1 MSGEHSRLF
10 DVTCKTVLVTGG
22 SSGIGEMIATSF
34 ARHGASVIIAARKPD
49 RLAAAVARIER
60 AGEVRGFQ
68 ADISNEDGIH
78 TFVDELGRASSRL
91 DILVNNAGATW
102 GAPFADFTAAA
113 WNRVMDLNVR
123 STFLLTQALTPLLA
137 RSASDE
143 DWSRVINLSSV
154 GAHHTGDEPSVAYG
168 PSKAAVE
175 QLTRVMTRW
184 LARDRITA
192 NCIAP
197 GWFPSRMNA
206 PLDPG
211 YRDGWLANTPAGR
224 LGAADD
230 IGGLAIFLASR
241 AAAFIN
247 GQTIACD
254 GGWSA

>member
-1 MSGEHSRLF
+1 MSNLHSSLF
-10 DVTCKTVLVTGG
+10 DVAGKTVLVTGG
-22 SSGIGEMIATSF
+22 SSGIGEMIATTF
-34 ARHGASVIIAARKPD
+34 ARQGARVIIAARKPD
-49 RLAAAVARIER
+49 RLAAAVERIGR
-60 AGEVRGFQ
+60 IGDVRGIP
-68 ADISNEDGIH
+68 ADLSAEESIR
-78 TFVDELGRASSRL
+78 TFVDELGAATAQL
-91 DILVNNAGATW
+91 DVLVNNAGATW
-102 GAPFADFTAAA
+102 GAPFAEFPAAA
-113 WNRVMDLNVR
+113 WDRVMNLNVR
-123 STFLLTQALTPLLA
+123 SIFLLTQALAPLLA
-137 RSASDE
+137 RSARDE

-154 GAHHTGDEPSVAYG
+154 GAHHTGDDPSIAYG

-184 LARDRITA
+184 LARERITA

-211 YRDGWLANTPAGR
+211 YRDRWLRDTPAGR
-224 LGAADD
+224 LGTAED

-241 AAAFIN
+241 AGAFVN